1 METRERELVHGSEC
15 VSAEDVTAA
24 VEGGREGEK
33 KYVSTAVHI
42 TTYTV
47 SMSVHSH
54 HVTYTQ
60 TIVYLVWMR

>member
-1 METRERELVHGSEC
+1 M
-15 VSAEDVTAA
+15 
-24 VEGGREGEK
+24 EGGREGGREK

-54 HVTYTQ
+54 HVSYTQ
-60 TIVYLVWMR
+60 TIVYLVWMM